1 MTMNFLRKCHSGTGI
16 LPVQFLK
23 RRATTRQAGSLSHY
37 FFVAATLLLLT
48 GCHTTAHA
56 PTVDVLGSYFPA
68 WIICILAGLGI
79 TLVVRLILVA
89 LKLNTHLR
97 PAPLVYLCLMILF
110 TLVVWLL
117 FFKN

>member
-1 MTMNFLRKCHSGTGI
+1 MNSLRTCFVFLTSALLLAGCGTG
-16 LPVQFLK
+16 
-23 RRATTRQAGSLSHY
+23 
-37 FFVAATLLLLT
+37 
-48 GCHTTAHA
+48 AHA

-68 WIICILAGLGI
+68 WIVCILAGLAI

-97 PAPLVYLCLMILF
+97 PAPFIYLCLMILF
-110 TLVVWLL
+110 TLTVWLL

>member
-1 MTMNFLRKCHSGTGI
+1 MNSLRTYLVLSG
-16 LPVQFLK
+16 
-23 RRATTRQAGSLSHY
+23 A
-37 FFVAATLLLLT
+37 LLLA
-48 GCHTTAHA
+48 GCQTAAHA

-68 WIICILAGLGI
+68 WIICILAGLMI
-79 TLVVRLILVA
+79 TLFTRLILVA

-110 TLVVWLL
+110 TLTVWLL